1 MWYNICVKKFV
12 ALTTAVALLVAPA
25 TITAFADEQTAGEYP
40 KNFLETL
47 AFSSLNDF
55 ATDGEKFAFA
65 DGANLYV
72 YQTESVEAGVYYG
85 SLSVYSHT
93 CAIDSVAL
101 DDGLY
106 FKGADGVCYL
116 YGTVPTA
123 CDYTFANATT
133 IATQGY
139 IYNLVCTSLGA
150 FDLATN
156 QSHAILGEFE
166 NIKMV
171 SDSVFALVDGG
182 VATLNGVE
190 RNDLHFTYTD
200 YSPTKNIATGDVF
213 SKINDSYNLA
223 FASLS
228 TGATITTV
236 DLNGA
241 QSSVFTVGETV
252 VSATG
257 TAVLV
262 VYKTTNL
269 AIVAIGDKAYL
280 THPDYL
286 IDLATGQTENDLP
299 SGYALADVMAYSS
312 PFMSTAT
319 EVATLKKGAQ
329 VIVKEKI
336 SHGALFKDFYFIEF
350 QTENGTASGYV
361 PAPNLSVYAF
371 EGENNKENIVA
382 GPQNYETNVETVIL
396 VMILVT
402 LVIMTIAYLTI
413 VGTKPSKKKK
423 KEKTADVE
431 E

>member
-1 MWYNICVKKFV
+1 MKKLI
-12 ALTTAVALLVAPA
+12 ALTTAVALLIAPT
-25 TITAFADEQTAGEYP
+25 TITALADEQIAGEYP

-65 DGANLYV
+65 DGTNLYV
-72 YQTESVEAGVYYG
+72 YQTESIDAGVYYG
-85 SLSVYSHT
+85 DLSVYSHT
-93 CAIDSVAL
+93 CAIESVAL

-106 FKGADGVCYL
+106 FKGSDGVCYL
-116 YGTVPTA
+116 YGQTMAT
-123 CDYTFANATT
+123 CEYTFATTTT
-133 IATQGY
+133 IATEGY
-139 IYNLVCTSLGA
+139 IYNLVGENLGA

-156 QSHAILGEFE
+156 QSHTILGEFKS
-166 NIKMV
+166 IKKV
-171 SDSVFALVDGG
+171 GESVFALADGG
-182 VATLNGVE
+182 VAVLEGVD
-190 RNDLHFTYTD
+190 RGDLRFTYTD

-213 SKINDSYNLA
+213 DKINDGYTLA
-223 FASLS
+223 FASLLE
-228 TGATITTV
+228 GATISAV
-236 DLNGA
+236 DLDGEN
-241 QSSVFTVGETV
+241 SSVFAVGDTV
-252 VSATG
+252 VPATG

-262 VYKTTNL
+262 IYKTANL

-286 IDLATGQTENDLP
+286 NDLATGQTENDMP

-329 VIVKEKI
+329 VTVKEKI
-336 SHGALFKDFYFIEF
+336 SHGALFRDFYFVEF

-371 EGENNKENIVA
+371 EGENNKENIIA
-382 GPQNYETNVETVIL
+382 GPQSYETNVETVIL

-423 KEKTADVE
+423 KEKEITANAE